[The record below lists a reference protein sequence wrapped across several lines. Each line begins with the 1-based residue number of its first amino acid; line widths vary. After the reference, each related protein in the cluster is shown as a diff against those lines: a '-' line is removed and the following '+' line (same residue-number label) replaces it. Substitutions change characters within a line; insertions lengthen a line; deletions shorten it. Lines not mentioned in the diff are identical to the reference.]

1 MKKLT
6 ILQQVIVLILTCLLL
21 FSLLIFGFFSYV
33 TQNLFQKNQL
43 SELQVTVHDI
53 VKTVKSMFGP
63 GTETIHG
70 QEIYLHLLPN
80 AISSDIFIV
89 YFDPLREVPAKA
101 KK

>member
-89 YFDPLREVPAKA
+89 YF
-101 KK
+101 